1 MLNWVTATSR
11 PRRRAGEIS
20 AMYIGE
26 TTEAAPTP
34 SPPRKRKTRKEY
46 QPQARALPTAETK

>member
-1 MLNWVTATSR
+1 MLNWVTATRR

-26 TTEAAPTP
+26 TTDAAPTP
-34 SPPRKRKTRKEY
+34 RPPRKRKARKDD
-46 QPQARALPTAETK
+46 QLQATALPMAETK